1 VQSRSNR
8 PIDRF
13 RRQSDPPARYCTTAL
28 LRVSAATC
36 EGPYSIVRRHNRF
49 GASEWFRLEGM
60 PHNVDHVLA
69 RSQSM
74 PSTRCLHQFSTIT
87 FRQTA
92 PTAMRLAIILAC
104 VAVICALPIY
114 VFGLVNTINAVE
126 SFRAL
131 FSGVP
136 GGRYVGAAIVV
147 LIFFPPALILVRYS
161 SPKNE
166 VVFGETALT
175 IKARRELKSIAYAE
189 IGSMVLR
196 QFMSRRLEL
205 YDNTGLLLHCFE
217 TGMDEAVPSLIV
229 RQIADRIAFD
239 ARNERRVVRYVRR

>member
-1 VQSRSNR
+1 VQEDQIVFGNDRWVYSTCFAQQRSAVLWR
-8 PIDRF
+8 GIFGRES
-13 RRQSDPPARYCTTAL
+13 Q
-28 LRVSAATC
+28 LRSLPLIAPNSNTIRDGG
-36 EGPYSIVRRHNRF
+36 E
-49 GASEWFRLEGM
+49 M
-60 PHNVDHVLA
+60 
-69 RSQSM
+69 
-74 PSTRCLHQFSTIT
+74 STIT